1 MKNKTE
7 KEFDE
12 EDPKFYLDLKFYL
25 VRNDTKLKELI
36 VNYVGEQLHPIT
48 PEVTVDDVV
57 KIFADEFPEFLL
69 VVAQENFLRGYSEG
83 IKETIVRGE
92 DVLSSYREAEKA

>member
-12 EDPKFYLDLKFYL
+12 EDPKFYL
-25 VRNDTKLKELI
+25 VQSDTKLKELI
-36 VNYVGEQLHPIT
+36 VNYVGEQLHPTT

-57 KIFADEFPEFLL
+57 NIFADEFPEFLL
-69 VVAQENFLRGYSEG
+69 VVAQENFLRGYTQG
-83 IKETIVRGE
+83 LD
-92 DVLSSYREAEKA
+92 DVLPTRPEKPSASQ